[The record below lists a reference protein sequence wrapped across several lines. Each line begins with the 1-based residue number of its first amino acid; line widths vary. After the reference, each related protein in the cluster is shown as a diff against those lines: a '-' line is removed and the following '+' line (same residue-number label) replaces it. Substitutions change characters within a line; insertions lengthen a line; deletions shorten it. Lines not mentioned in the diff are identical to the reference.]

1 MTAIDVWQGGAVVEE
16 IHHIDRGWA
25 CIEDEP
31 AQGGMRVRRVGT

>member
-1 MTAIDVWQGGAVVEE
+1 MVDE

-31 AQGGMRVRRVGT
+31 ARGGALARRVGT